1 MKAVEKKKNSGSSTV
16 FKVGA
21 ISLAFLIL
29 GYQSA
34 LFIHRAA
41 ALRAEVIR
49 DHPDTVYIIREIRTD
64 GGEAADAGTVQG
76 GQKESAEPIGESVRI
91 ERKESPHGPA
101 VQQIRKRTRKVENFR
116 FNPNTVGKEELQR
129 LGFSE
134 KQAAAIINY
143 RAKGGRF
150 HRKSDFAKSFV
161 VADSVYRRLEPY
173 IDIPRLDINKADSA
187 ALDALPGIGPYFAA
201 KIIEYRN
208 ELGGYT
214 EVEQLMDIDYFD
226 REKFDALSDLVICG
240 GDDGSE

>member
-1 MKAVEKKKNSGSSTV
+1 MEKKQNSGSSTV

-34 LFIHRAA
+34 LFIHKAA

-49 DHPDTVYIIREIRTD
+49 DHPDTVYVIKEIHT
-64 GGEAADAGTVQG
+64 GTPGAAAPDAAGPAG
-76 GQKESAEPIGESVRI
+76 DESVRI
-91 ERKESPHGPA
+91 ERKESEHGPA
-101 VQQIRKRTRKVENFR
+101 VRQIRERTRKVENFR
-116 FNPNTVGKEELQR
+116 FNPNTVGEDELQR

-173 IDIPRLDINKADSA
+173 IDIPKLDINKADSA
-187 ALDALPGIGPYFAA
+187 AFDDLPGIGPYFAA

-208 ELGGYT
+208 ELGSFS
-214 EVEQLMDIDYFD
+214 ELEQLMDIKYFD
-226 REKFDALSDLVICG
+226 REKFDALSDLVTCSV
-240 GDDGSE
+240 DDGSE

>member
-49 DHPDTVYIIREIRTD
+49 DHPDTVYVIREIRT
-64 GGEAADAGTVQG
+64 EVSDATSS
-76 GQKESAEPIGESVRI
+76 ETTTGESVRI
-91 ERKESPHGPA
+91 ERKESAHGPA

-201 KIIEYRN
+201 KIIEYRG
-208 ELGGYT
+208 EIGGFT
-214 EVEQLMDIDYFD
+214 DVEQLMDIDYFD
-226 REKFDALSDLVICG
+226 RKKFDALSDLVICG

>member
-1 MKAVEKKKNSGSSTV
+1 MAVEKKKNNSGSSTA

-49 DHPDTVYIIREIRTD
+49 DHPDTVYVIREIRAEGPGAVTS
-64 GGEAADAGTVQG
+64 GTT
-76 GQKESAEPIGESVRI
+76 AEENIRI

-101 VQQIRKRTRKVENFR
+101 VQQIRNRTRKVENFR
-116 FNPNTVGKEELQR
+116 FNPNTVGQEELQR

-161 VADSVYRRLEPY
+161 VADSVYKRLEPY
-173 IDIPRLDINKADSA
+173 IDIPKLDINKADSA

-201 KIIEYRN
+201 KIIEYRSGI
-208 ELGGYT
+208 GGFT
-214 EVEQLMDIDYFD
+214 DVEQLMDIKYFD
-226 REKFDALSDLVICG
+226 REKFDAISDLITCG